1 MLSNYNI
8 KYICTIYT
16 RLFTCLTPIPK
27 FALREKVTLRLLKLL
42 FKGVDVV
49 EWSRAMDVIKVSHIE
64 VNKNISFIQRGVLQ
78 ITIVILD
85 ANSYAENLIQE
96 IHDNLT
102 YEAVPT
108 DLMRKIENKVKK
120 LANEMFKHGFITKDM
135 KHYLVNSDVKLGNL
149 QANPKVHKSGIPLRT
164 IVNVGKYG
172 GNC

>member
-1 MLSNYNI
+1 
-8 KYICTIYT
+8 
-16 RLFTCLTPIPK
+16 
-27 FALREKVTLRLLKLL
+27 
-42 FKGVDVV
+42 
-49 EWSRAMDVIKVSHIE
+49 
-64 VNKNISFIQRGVLQ
+64 VLQ
-78 ITIVILD
+78 ITIVILV

-120 LANEMFKHGFITKDM
+120 LANEMFKRGSITKDM
-135 KHYLVNSDVKLGNL
+135 KHYLVNSDVKFGKL